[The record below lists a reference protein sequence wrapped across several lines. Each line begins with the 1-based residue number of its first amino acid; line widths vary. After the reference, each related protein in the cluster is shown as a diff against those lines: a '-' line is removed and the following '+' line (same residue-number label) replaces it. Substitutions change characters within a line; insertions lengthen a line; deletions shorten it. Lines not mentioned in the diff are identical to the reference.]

1 MKNTTDHLVEEV
13 TERDN
18 ERPESH
24 IHAILECWTCNRK
37 DCHNHSKHCFI
48 DSINDGKHLPID
60 SDDVRNWNIDILSG
74 KATIETSSDHVHATM
89 LSKSGRHS
97 EKTKMR
103 PQQES
108 TIINNYTQSN
118 SSRCFYQNVLHGNSE
133 ENVGSSPPNHMSLKS
148 SPVPSDLDPDTDI
161 DAYINWHICITPK
174 HEDFLND
181 AKAKLL
187 TEGTT
192 LKTL

>member
-1 MKNTTDHLVEEV
+1 MDRLIEENI
-13 TERDN
+13 ERDN
-18 ERPESH
+18 ERPTSH
-24 IHAILECWTCNRK
+24 THSILECWTCNRK
-37 DCHNHSKHCFI
+37 GYRNHEKHCFV
-48 DSINDGKHLPID
+48 DSINGGKHLPID

-118 SSRCFYQNVLHGNSE
+118 SSRCFYQNV
-133 ENVGSSPPNHMSLKS
+133 
-148 SPVPSDLDPDTDI
+148 
-161 DAYINWHICITPK
+161 
-174 HEDFLND
+174 
-181 AKAKLL
+181 
-187 TEGTT
+187 
-192 LKTL
+192 